1 MSEIRTRP
9 ASKEFRANF
18 DRVFKKKGC
27 SRKMNI
33 VESEHNR
40 ANFDRIFKKRA
51 GIVQLEER
59 LSCKQDV
66 EGSTPSIGSNDDE
79 YIDWGEIKTIIC
91 CTDDPHFGG

>member
-1 MSEIRTRP
+1 
-9 ASKEFRANF
+9 
-18 DRVFKKKGC
+18 
-27 SRKMNI
+27 MNI

-66 EGSTPSIGSNDDE
+66 EGSTPSIGSNDE
-79 YIDWGEIKTIIC
+79 YIDWGEIKTTIC

>member
-1 MSEIRTRP
+1 MNEIRTKP
-9 ASKEFRANF
+9 ASKEF
-18 DRVFKKKGC
+18 
-27 SRKMNI
+27 
-33 VESEHNR
+33 R

-66 EGSTPSIGSNDDE
+66 EGSTPSTGSNDE

>member
-18 DRVFKKKGC
+18 DRIF
-27 SRKMNI
+27 RK
-33 VESEHNR
+33 S
-40 ANFDRIFKKRA
+40 A

-59 LSCKQDV
+59 LSCKQVV
-66 EGSTPSIGSNDDE
+66 EGAIPSTGSSHDE
-79 YIDWGEIKTIIC
+79 NIDLGEFRTVCC

>member
-9 ASKEFRANF
+9 ASKEF
-18 DRVFKKKGC
+18 
-27 SRKMNI
+27 
-33 VESEHNR
+33 R

-66 EGSTPSIGSNDDE
+66 EGSTPSIGSNDE
-79 YIDWGEIKTIIC
+79 YVDWGEIKTVIC

>member
-1 MSEIRTRP
+1 MNEIRTKP
-9 ASKEFRANF
+9 ASKEF
-18 DRVFKKKGC
+18 
-27 SRKMNI
+27 
-33 VESEHNR
+33 R

-66 EGSTPSIGSNDDE
+66 EGSTPSIGSNDE
-79 YIDWGEIKTIIC
+79 YIDWGEIKTTIC

>member
-9 ASKEFRANF
+9 ASKEF
-18 DRVFKKKGC
+18 
-27 SRKMNI
+27 
-33 VESEHNR
+33 R

-66 EGSTPSIGSNDDE
+66 EGAIPSTGSRYDE
-79 YIDWGEIKTIIC
+79 NIDWGEFRTVCC
-91 CTDDPHFGG
+91 CTDDPYFGG